1 MNKIGDNIKNRG
13 GKEDKDGTLPLS
25 LEDQS
30 CPWKAMKMEV
40 GYDPLWQEAQLVC

>member
-1 MNKIGDNIKNRG
+1 LKNRN
-13 GKEDKDGTLPLS
+13 GKEDMDGTLPLS

-40 GYDPLWQEAQLVC
+40 GYDPQRQEAQLVR